1 MRDFVLMT
9 DSCCD
14 LPAQLAEELG
24 LVVLPLHLLGGILT
38 RPKPHSPTHT
48 AGKHPTRR

>member
-14 LPAQLAEELG
+14 MSEDMARELG
-24 LVVLPLHLLGGILT
+24 VTHHCRMLVVSGTELLCDMLDELC
-38 RPKPHSPTHT
+38 K
-48 AGKHPTRR
+48 